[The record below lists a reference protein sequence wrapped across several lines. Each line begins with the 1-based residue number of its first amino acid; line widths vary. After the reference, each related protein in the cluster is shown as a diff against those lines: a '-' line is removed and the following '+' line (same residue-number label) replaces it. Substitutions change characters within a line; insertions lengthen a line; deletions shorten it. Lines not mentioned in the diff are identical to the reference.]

1 MKNRLVKLMRPV
13 TVMVAVI
20 AWGAPLAGQ
29 AEQLKKYKLHSIFLS
44 IPEGKV
50 VCKNFQA
57 VVDLMQYL
65 GHPTSD
71 AEWAR
76 QEEYA
81 LSRLNGQCFR
91 FPRRERQF
99 LVPQVLCR
107 SNYCQGDTVGFVF
120 AFITD
125 GPAESFERETQK
137 TGMAVV
143 MMAPGEA
150 VEGMIKKGH
159 RPSQVPIE

>member
-29 AEQLKKYKLHSIFLS
+29 TEQLKKYKLHNIFVS
-44 IPEGKV
+44 IPEGRV

-57 VVDLMQYL
+57 TIDLMQYL
-65 GHPTSD
+65 GHPKSE
-71 AEWAR
+71 AEWVR

-81 LSRLNGQCFR
+81 LSRLNGECFR
-91 FPRRERQF
+91 FPKRERQYVV
-99 LVPQVLCR
+99 LQVACR
-107 SNYCQGDTVGFVF
+107 NTYCQGDPLGFVF

-137 TGMAVV
+137 KGAGVV
-143 MMAPGEA
+143 MMVYGEH

-159 RPSQVPIE
+159 RSSQPPTQ